1 MFVHSVYFWLR
12 EDLTNEQREAF
23 NAGVRSLAT
32 IESLRHVFIGT
43 PADTDRPVIDRSYDF
58 ALTTI
63 FDDDA
68 GHDAYQIHPSHEAFK
83 VNCSPLWRKVVIYDS
98 VE

>member
-12 EDLTNEQREAF
+12 EDLSTAEREKF
-23 NAGVRSLAT
+23 LAGVRSLAT

-43 PADTDRPVIDRSYDF
+43 PADTDRPVIDRSYDV
-58 ALTTI
+58 ALTTV

-68 GHDAYQIHPSHEAFK
+68 GHEAYQVHPVHEQFK
-83 VNCSPLWRKVVIYDS
+83 ADCSPLWRKVLIYDS